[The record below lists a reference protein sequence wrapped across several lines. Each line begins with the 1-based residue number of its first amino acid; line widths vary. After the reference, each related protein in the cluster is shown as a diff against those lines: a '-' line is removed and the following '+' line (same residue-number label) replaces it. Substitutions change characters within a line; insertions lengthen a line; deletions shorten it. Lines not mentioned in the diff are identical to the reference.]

1 MSALLYGLCICILP
15 SFIYLLGGA
24 KISNPANTIFSS
36 CAAETLNTLKFAQRA
51 KLIQNN
57 VSMILYL
64 MELSHIWLHCE
75 IIYFFTLFM
84 MKAVVNE
91 DSSGDVIALQ
101 HQIRL
106 LKVFF
111 SSFSDNMLLKN
122 KFYMNS
128 WV

>member
-1 MSALLYGLCICILP
+1 
-15 SFIYLLGGA
+15 
-24 KISNPANTIFSS
+24 
-36 CAAETLNTLKFAQRA
+36 
-51 KLIQNN
+51 
-57 VSMILYL
+57 
-64 MELSHIWLHCE
+64 
-75 IIYFFTLFM
+75 M

-128 WV
+128 